1 MYRKLQKQVTN
12 AQAENEESTAV
23 PNSDSE
29 HYSSVQFCENVKD
42 LSHINVN
49 LEDPP
54 LETDTISDSEAEL
67 EDNNNAPDD
76 DDPDVVFTQEEL
88 NNADDDLFKE
98 TTQESRNDIR

>member
-1 MYRKLQKQVTN
+1 MYRKLQKQLTN
-12 AQAENEESTAV
+12 AQAENQKSTAV

-29 HYSSVQFCENVKD
+29 HYSSVQLCEIVKD

-54 LETDTISDSEAEL
+54 LEIDTISDSEAEL
-67 EDNNNAPDD
+67 EDDNNAPD

-88 NNADDDLFKE
+88 NDADDYLFKK
-98 TTQESRNDIR
+98 TTQESKNDIR